1 MTKEKRAFVQE
12 YINKLSEELNLF
24 YNTEPGA
31 SDSAEN
37 ELFDLILEISNVF
50 VEDLPQIERT
60 IQLSGNTVVR
70 DANSVLGILKLYLI
84 NTQGGE
90 APPRTAEMGN
100 SPRDTANKKIFISH
114 RSTDKEVADLLEIFL
129 TKCGISTEHIF
140 CTSLPGN
147 DIKEKIPP
155 EVKEALK
162 NSVVNIAILSQAYY
176 ESAYCQNEAGIIWFS
191 DVESV
196 VFALPDVDERSM
208 QGFLNDEYK
217 IKRFDSRS
225 DLFTALDIIRPYFP
239 EISAVPTAKLNSNVD
254 HLVKGYLAITD
265 TGKVKNG
272 FDHQSGKKYHEA
284 QIVRVWPPSNPQ
296 YFELDHLLELDEDTS
311 KDKSH
316 WICDRYH
323 KFVLHEKDRIR
334 FRVDYTKFGDKI
346 MHGDEPIYAFR
357 NIIPESD
364 LKVI

>member
-1 MTKEKRAFVQE
+1 MTKEKGAFVQE
-12 YINKLSEELNLF
+12 YINKLYEKLSLF
-24 YNTEPGA
+24 YNAEPEA
-31 SDSAEN
+31 SDLAER
-37 ELFDLILEISNVF
+37 ELFDLILEIRNVF
-50 VEDLPQIERT
+50 SKELPQIDDAG
-60 IQLSGNTVVR
+60 L

-84 NTQGGE
+84 NSQGGE
-90 APPRTAEMGN
+90 ASHTTDTGN
-100 SPRDTANKKIFISH
+100 CLREIADKKIFISH

-147 DIKEKIPP
+147 DIKAKIPP

-191 DVESV
+191 DAEAI

-217 IKRFDSRS
+217 IKRFDSRA
-225 DLFTALDIIRPYFP
+225 DLFTALDIIRPHFP
-239 EISAVPTAKLNSNVD
+239 EISAVPTAKLNSNVE

-265 TGKVKNG
+265 TRKVKNG
-272 FDHQSGKKYHEA
+272 SVHQSNEKYHEA
-284 QIVRVWPPSNPQ
+284 QIISVWPPVNPEF
-296 YFELDHLLELDEDTS
+296 YELDHLLELDEDTS

-316 WICDRYH
+316 WICDRFH
-323 KFVLHEKDRIR
+323 KFVLHERDRIR
-334 FRVDYTKFGDKI
+334 FRVKYTNFKNKI
-346 MHGDEPIYAFR
+346 MHGDTPKYNCR